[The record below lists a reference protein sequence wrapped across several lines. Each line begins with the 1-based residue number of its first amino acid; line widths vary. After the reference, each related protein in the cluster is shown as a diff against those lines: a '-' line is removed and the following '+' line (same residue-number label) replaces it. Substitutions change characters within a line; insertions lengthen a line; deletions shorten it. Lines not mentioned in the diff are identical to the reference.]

1 MIGGMPTCRHLDVL
15 AGVTVIPSALGCEE
29 CLATGQRWVHLRRC
43 QTCGHIGCC
52 DQSIGRHAR
61 AHFQATGHPVVRSAQ
76 GDEEWTY
83 CYVDS
88 VEYDPAE
95 DSDREGAELD

>member
-1 MIGGMPTCRHLDVL
+1 MPTCRHLDVL
-15 AGVTVIPSALGCEE
+15 AGATVTPSAPGCEE
-29 CLATGQRWVHLRRC
+29 CLATGGTWVHLRRC

-61 AHFQATGHPVVRSAQ
+61 AHFRETGHPVIRSAQ
-76 GDEEWTY
+76 GREDWSH

-88 VEYDPAE
+88 AEYDPAE
-95 DSDREGAELD
+95 DWDREGADLE